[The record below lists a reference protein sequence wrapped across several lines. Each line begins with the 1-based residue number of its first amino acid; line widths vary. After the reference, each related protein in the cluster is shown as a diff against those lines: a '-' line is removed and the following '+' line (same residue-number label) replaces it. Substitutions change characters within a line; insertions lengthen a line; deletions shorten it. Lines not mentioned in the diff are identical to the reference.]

1 MDGARFRGHQSVAV
15 RRGATPVCPAQGAA
29 WDHATLPAGGLWGP
43 RAPPTRPACSPPPP
57 LAPVACSA
65 RLLPVPDDSLAR
77 VKTGPPQQ
85 QVRGGL
91 PGKSSKGG
99 GRSRDALVGP
109 HPSPDPFSFSSPAT
123 PYVAVAWA
131 RAGRPVIDRIVM
143 VRVSSRKP
151 RRWTTRDEDPSS
163 QEQGRAIGGAQFSTT
178 PGSVGTDYRE
188 IGQVAPVLAE
198 FRFVLG
204 PRMMYRVKSESD
216 CDMLLPEQM
225 DSPVA
230 DDGSS
235 GGGSPH
241 RGSGP
246 PLKKG
251 PWTSAEDAIL
261 VDYVKKHGEGN
272 WNAVQKNTGLLRCGK
287 SCRLRWA
294 NHLRPNLKKGAFTPE
309 EERLIIQ
316 LHAKMGNKWARM
328 AAHVSAM
335 LIPSS
340 AHDHAVLYPMD
351 QFSNDSEKL
360 KQALVFDYLNEA
372 NASSKGIAP
381 FGVALSGSHAFL
393 NGNFSASRPIN
404 GPLKMEL
411 PSLQDTESDPNSW
424 LKYTVAPAMQP
435 TELVDPYLHSPIAT
449 PSPKSECAS
458 PRNSGLLEELLHEAQ
473 ALRSGK
479 NQLPS
484 VRSSSSSAGTPCETT
499 TVVSPEFDLCHEYWD
514 EHHSSFLNEC
524 AHFSGYS
531 FTESTPISGASPD
544 IFQLSKISPAQSPS
558 MGSGEQAVEP
568 KQDTAGSSLPENV
581 RPDALISGNTAD
593 PSTFNNAI
601 AILLGND
608 TNAKCKS
615 VRGDGI
621 AFGSSSWSNMPRA
634 SQMSEF
640 K

>member
-1 MDGARFRGHQSVAV
+1 
-15 RRGATPVCPAQGAA
+15 
-29 WDHATLPAGGLWGP
+29 
-43 RAPPTRPACSPPPP
+43 
-57 LAPVACSA
+57 
-65 RLLPVPDDSLAR
+65 
-77 VKTGPPQQ
+77 
-85 QVRGGL
+85 
-91 PGKSSKGG
+91 
-99 GRSRDALVGP
+99 
-109 HPSPDPFSFSSPAT
+109 
-123 PYVAVAWA
+123 
-131 RAGRPVIDRIVM
+131 
-143 VRVSSRKP
+143 
-151 RRWTTRDEDPSS
+151 
-163 QEQGRAIGGAQFSTT
+163 
-178 PGSVGTDYRE
+178 
-188 IGQVAPVLAE
+188 
-198 FRFVLG
+198 
-204 PRMMYRVKSESD
+204 MMYRVKSESD

-328 AAHVSAM
+328 AAHLPGRTDNEIKNYWNTRIKRCQRAGLPIYPTSVCNQSSSEDQQVCGDFDCGENMSNDLLSGNSIYLPDFTSDNFVANPEVLSYTPQLSAVSISNLLGQSFASKNCKFM
-335 LIPSS
+335 DQVDQAGILKQSGC
-340 AHDHAVLYPMD
+340 VLPALSDTIDGVLSTVD